1 MRRGCVA
8 FLTLS
13 LLGLALVGCGRFG
26 GEQRAAWRTEAE
38 EACLAQKLVQPT
50 AYMSRIAEIEGPGA
64 CGITYPFKV
73 SALSEGTV
81 RMTNKVT
88 LGCPMIPR
96 VDAWL
101 LETVQPAAELY
112 FGTLVTDIRAGTYSC
127 RTRNHQNGAKTSE
140 HAFGNAIDVMSF
152 RFSDGREI
160 TVAKGWRGE
169 PVEQDFLREVFVGAC
184 GHFTTVLGPGSDSF
198 HYDHFHLD
206 LARHDARGQ
215 RRICKPILKFEP
227 RLDPNSGVAR
237 QVPHPRPAIR
247 PLPEPEGPLEIDDED
262 DPYVISS
269 RGGSSAQPTRAASAP
284 ATMPPARP
292 AAAATA
298 YAGGPAAMRSVSP
311 ADPYRDALPVPP
323 ARGSSGPVVLQPH
336 LLAGQGVY

>member
-13 LLGLALVGCGRFG
+13 LVGLALVGCGRFG

-38 EACLAQKLVQPT
+38 ESCLAQKLVQPT
-50 AYMSRIAEIEGPGA
+50 AYMSRLAEIEGPGA

-73 SALSEGTV
+73 SAFSDGAV

-112 FGTLVTDIRAGTYSC
+112 FGTEVTDIRAGTYSC
-127 RTRNHQNGAKTSE
+127 RTRNHQSGAKTSE

-160 TVAKGWRGE
+160 AVAKGWRGE
-169 PVEQDFLREVFVGAC
+169 PIEQDFLREVFVGAC
-184 GHFTTVLGPGSDSF
+184 RHFTTVLGPGSDAF

-215 RRICKPILKFEP
+215 RHICKPIIKFEP
-227 RLDPNSGVAR
+227 KLDQDAPQAR
-237 QVPHPRPAIR
+237 QVPRNRPAIR
-247 PLPEPEGPLEIDDED
+247 PLPEPEGPLEVDDED

-269 RGGSSAQPTRAASAP
+269 RK
-284 ATMPPARP
+284 PPAEPGRVAAAPIATPPVRP
-292 AAAATA
+292 AVPPTA
-298 YAGGPAAMRSVSP
+298 YAGGPVSP
-311 ADPYRDALPVPP
+311 RASSPPDLYRDAAPVPP
-323 ARGSSGPVVLQPH
+323 ARGSGAPVVLQPH
-336 LLAGQGVY
+336 LWAGQGVY

>member
-50 AYMSRIAEIEGPGA
+50 AYMSRISEIEGPGA

-73 SALSEGTV
+73 SAFSEGAV
-81 RMTNKVT
+81 RMTNRVT

-101 LETVQPAAELY
+101 LDTVQPAAELY
-112 FGTLVTDIRAGTYSC
+112 FGTTVTDVRAGTYSC
-127 RTRNHQNGAKTSE
+127 RTRNHQAGAKKSE

-152 RFSDGREI
+152 VFSDGREI
-160 TVAKGWRGE
+160 TVLKGWRGD
-169 PVEQDFLREVFVGAC
+169 PVEQAFLREVFVGAC
-184 GHFTTVLGPGSDSF
+184 GHFTTVLGPGADAF

-215 RRICKPILKFEP
+215 RRICKPIIKFEP
-227 RLDPNSGVAR
+227 RLDPNVVAVP
-237 QVPHPRPAIR
+237 QVPRPRPAIR

-262 DPYVISS
+262 DPYVLSS
-269 RGGSSAQPTRAASAP
+269 RPVRPADPARHTSAP
-284 ATMPPARP
+284 VAIPPARP
-292 AAAATA
+292 PASATA
-298 YAGGPAAMRSVSP
+298 YAGGPTTMRPGMPV
-311 ADPYRDALPVPP
+311 DPYRDARPVPP
-323 ARGSSGPVVLQPH
+323 ARGSGSPVVLQPH
-336 LLAGQGVY
+336 LLTGQGVY

>member
-13 LLGLALVGCGRFG
+13 LVGLALVGCGRFG

-38 EACLAQKLVQPT
+38 ESCLAQKLVQPT
-50 AYMSRIAEIEGPGA
+50 AYMSRLAEIEGPGA
-64 CGITYPFKV
+64 CGISYPFKV
-73 SALSEGTV
+73 SAFSDGAV

-96 VDAWL
+96 VYAWL

-112 FGTLVTDIRAGTYSC
+112 FGTEVTDIRAGTYSC

-160 TVAKGWRGE
+160 AVAKGWRGE
-169 PVEQDFLREVFVGAC
+169 PIEQDFLREVFVGAC
-184 GHFTTVLGPGSDSF
+184 RHFTTVLGPGSDAF

-215 RRICKPILKFEP
+215 RHICKPIIKFEP
-227 RLDPNSGVAR
+227 KLDPDAPQAR
-237 QVPHPRPAIR
+237 QVPRTRPAIR
-247 PLPEPEGPLEIDDED
+247 PLPEPEGPLEVDDED

-269 RGGSSAQPTRAASAP
+269 RKAP
-284 ATMPPARP
+284 AEQSRVATTPIAVPPVRP
-292 AAAATA
+292 AVPPTA
-298 YAGGPAAMRSVSP
+298 YAGGPVSARASSP
-311 ADPYRDALPVPP
+311 PDLYRDAAPVPP
-323 ARGSSGPVVLQPH
+323 ARGSRAPVVLQPH
-336 LLAGQGVY
+336 LWAGQGVY

>member
-8 FLTLS
+8 FLILS

-50 AYMSRIAEIEGPGA
+50 AYMSRISEIEGPGA

-73 SALSEGTV
+73 SAFSEGTI
-81 RMTNKVT
+81 RMTNRVT

-101 LETVQPAAELY
+101 LDTVQPAAELY
-112 FGTLVTDIRAGTYSC
+112 FGTTVTDVRAGTYSC
-127 RTRNHQNGAKTSE
+127 RTRNHQAGAKKSE

-152 RFSDGREI
+152 VLSDGREI
-160 TVAKGWRGE
+160 TVLKGWRGD
-169 PVEQDFLREVFVGAC
+169 PTEQDFLREVFIGAC
-184 GHFTTVLGPGSDSF
+184 GHFTTVLGPGADAF

-215 RRICKPILKFEP
+215 RRICKPIIKFEP
-227 RLDPNSGVAR
+227 RLGQEGVAVR
-237 QVPHPRPAIR
+237 QVPRPRPAIR
-247 PLPEPEGPLEIDDED
+247 PLPEPDEPLEIGEED
-262 DPYVISS
+262 DPYAV
-269 RGGSSAQPTRAASAP
+269 SARSSAP
-284 ATMPPARP
+284 ATSTRAVTSQVTASPTRPAPPVAYAAGPAPMRP
-292 AAAATA
+292 AA
-298 YAGGPAAMRSVSP
+298 PVE
-311 ADPYRDALPVPP
+311 PYR
-323 ARGSSGPVVLQPH
+323 RGSSPIPPTRGSSAPVVLQPH